1 MAYYTEPT
9 ANDTLG
15 IYEFFNYVNFVS
27 GGLFF
32 PVILMVIWLVTF
44 IALKGYTTSRA
55 WTGASF
61 LISILAIPLAVL
73 KLISPRYMYLAFM
86 FLAGGLLWMKIDK

>member
-15 IYEFFNYVNFVS
+15 IYEFFNYVNVVS

-32 PVILMVIWLVTF
+32 PVILMVIWVVTF

-61 LISILAIPLAVL
+61 LVSILSVPLAIM
-73 KLISPRYMYLAFM
+73 KLIAPRYMYLSFM
-86 FLAGGLLWMKIDK
+86 FLAGGILWMKIDK